1 MKVMAID
8 ANLPLL
14 KTGFWIIFAIAAA
27 VAGAW
32 EAYARGVI
40 GARGFIIALA
50 VIAFFDAYR
59 VDRPFIRGTVLIN
72 ETDDPVRYTPDE
84 SITFLQSRQQA
95 GEVFRAVD
103 LSTLPVQLEG
113 QGYGANTLALHG
125 IEQLAGHHGNEL
137 GSYRQ
142 LIGGDVPVNLLTSN
156 LKLADITNTTYLLS
170 PQPLQ
175 VPGLTEVFRGSRT
188 AVYRKDSALP
198 RAYVAGNV
206 QVVPDSAAVN
216 MLLGP
221 QFDARTTVLV
231 SEPLP
236 AGVTPQAG
244 AQGTVQWLERA
255 NTVQR
260 LRVNASA
267 PALLVVL
274 DNYYK
279 AWHAEVDG
287 REAPLLRANHTF
299 RAIPIPAGQ
308 HDVVM
313 RYSAETVQASAMASG
328 IILLV
333 LAGLAFGGPL
343 LDRVRRRA

>member
-1 MKVMAID
+1 
-8 ANLPLL
+8 
-14 KTGFWIIFAIAAA
+14 
-27 VAGAW
+27 
-32 EAYARGVI
+32 
-40 GARGFIIALA
+40 
-50 VIAFFDAYR
+50 
-59 VDRPFIRGTVLIN
+59 VLIN

-137 GSYRQ
+137 GRYRQ

-156 LKLADITNTTYLLS
+156 LQLADITNTTYLLS

-236 AGVTPQAG
+236 PGITPQAG
-244 AQGTVQWLERA
+244 AQGTVQWLERG

-343 LDRVRRRA
+343 HDRVRRRA